1 MNSDGFCKTVAV
13 GGARLPLYKNASRSC
28 VLPWSFVEIED
39 VASFVFRNQEAL
51 LHKHFE
57 LIPTG
62 GFRHPHFRMDC
73 FWRILQVV
81 TILVSRKEQIETQGG
96 CIECS
101 VCLVQIALFDKKEV
115 SFIFSGHFPMHL
127 HDALIGY

>member
-28 VLPWSFVEIED
+28 VLLWFLVEIED
-39 VASFVFRNQEAL
+39 VAAFMLGNQEAL

-57 LIPTG
+57 LIPAS
-62 GFRHPHFRMDC
+62 GFWQTHLGMDC

-81 TILVSRKEQIETQGG
+81 SILVSRKKQVEAQGS
-96 CIECS
+96 CVECS
-101 VCLVQIALFDKKEV
+101 VCLIQIALFDQKEV
-115 SFIFSGHFPMHL
+115 AFIFSGHFPMHL

>member
-28 VLPWSFVEIED
+28 VFLWFLIEVVD
-39 VASFVFRNQEAL
+39 VAAFMLGNKIPL
-51 LHKHFE
+51 LHQHFE

-62 GFRHPHFRMDC
+62 GFRHTHFRMDC

-81 TILVSRKEQIETQGG
+81 PILVSCKKQIEAQSS
-96 CIECS
+96 CVERS
-101 VCLVQIALFDKKEV
+101 VRFIQVALFDLEEV
-115 SFIFSGHFPMHL
+115 TFLSGHFPMHL

>member
-39 VASFVFRNQEAL
+39 VASFVFGNQEAL

-57 LIPTG
+57 LIPAS
-62 GFRHPHFRMDC
+62 GFRHSHFRMDC
-73 FWRILQVV
+73 FWGILQVV

-115 SFIFSGHFPMHL
+115 SFIFSGHIPMHL
-127 HDALIGY
+127 HDALMGD

>member
-28 VLPWSFVEIED
+28 VLPWCFVEIED
-39 VASFVFRNQEAL
+39 VASFVFGNQEAL

-57 LIPTG
+57 LIPAS
-62 GFRHPHFRMDC
+62 GFRHSHFRMDC
-73 FWRILQVV
+73 FWGILQVV

-101 VCLVQIALFDKKEV
+101 VCLVQIALLISRKLP
-115 SFIFSGHFPMHL
+115 SFSPGISRCTFTMR
-127 HDALIGY
+127 

>member
-28 VLPWSFVEIED
+28 VLPWSFVEVED
-39 VASFVFRNQEAL
+39 AAALMLGNQVALFHQ
-51 LHKHFE
+51 HFE

-62 GFRHPHFRMDC
+62 GFRQTHLRMDC

-81 TILVSRKEQIETQGG
+81 PIFVSRKEQIETQGG

-115 SFIFSGHFPMHL
+115 SFIFSGHIPMHL